1 MMRTARL
8 LFAVSL
14 AALTLSCNND
24 SVEGKDNK
32 ELTSIN
38 AGLPASAVT
47 KATNYSPYVGR
58 GIENANSRYLDFNDG
73 DEIIITKMARTSDP
87 IPALSYS
94 GFGYRKETGIWS
106 RIQGGPTKLY
116 WSDSVHPHTFVGYSK
131 PSEDFPFTTTDETP
145 TSSSVYSG
153 SIGYTQGTPG
163 TAATADTPEIP
174 ATPNIADLSDNDKIK
189 AQDILLLYNTEQRA
203 GDTGEATLIFHHG
216 LACVRVI
223 IDKDDY
229 SSQLLDRQVSISD
242 LILKNMPVEYTWNQ
256 TSSGVTVKPES
267 VTADFKT
274 WQPSATVNTFFTIAV
289 PGEVNFDMEFTVTA
303 PDPLYP
309 DNANKTVQKKYKA
322 NKNGVILYP
331 GKCTTLNVH
340 LNHEGEEI
348 TIGASYQDWE
358 FIETPDFGTLKKNV
372 TFINKKDL
380 SYTIAT
386 DQNATQDDATWL
398 YISGEQVYDIYG
410 NDGTESDPYKIATAN
425 QLLSFAQEVAS
436 GRSFDGKFIMLDAS
450 LTLQEVKATSNY
462 YTWPMI
468 GAAGKPFQGTFIG
481 GGRTISK
488 IYGNPLFCELGEN
501 AHIEN
506 LVLLECLTS
515 GNVLANSNAGSIC
528 AVRIEGNS
536 QYAFNTNTGAIF
548 ASSITGSNT
557 KALVKGNGDGS
568 AGGDATNIE
577 ASYCGGTTDGY
588 MYSVSVSAESVKTYS
603 ATNKTKAEMITQGFV
618 TTLNSAI
625 SSSQNSHRAMHSF
638 LFIAGNY
645 PKIQ

>member
-1 MMRTARL
+1 MKTARL
-8 LFAVSL
+8 LFAVAL
-14 AALTLSCNND
+14 AALTLSCNKD
-24 SVEGKDNK
+24 SVEGIGNK
-32 ELTSIN
+32 ELTFVN
-38 AGLPASAVT
+38 AGIPGAITT
-47 KATNYSPYVGR
+47 KATNYTPYVGR
-58 GIENANSRYLDFNDG
+58 GIENANSRYLDFVDG
-73 DEIIITKMARTSDP
+73 DEIVITKMARTSDP

-94 GFGYRKETGIWS
+94 GFGYKKEGGIWS
-106 RIQGGPTKLY
+106 RTQGGPTKLY

-131 PSEDFPFTTTDETP
+131 PSESFSFTTADATP
-145 TSSSVYSG
+145 GTSSVYSG
-153 SIGYTQGTPG
+153 SITYTQGTPG
-163 TAATADTPEIP
+163 TAATDDSPEIP
-174 ATPNIADLSDNDKIK
+174 ATPNIVDLSDNDKIK
-189 AQDILLLYNTEQRA
+189 AQDILLLHNTEQRA

-229 SSQLLDRQVSISD
+229 SSQLLDRQVTISN
-242 LILKNMPVEYTWNQ
+242 LVLKDMPVEYTWDQ
-256 TSSGVTVKPES
+256 QSSGVTVKPES
-267 VTADFKT
+267 KIADFKT

-289 PGEVNFDMEFTVTA
+289 PGKVDIAMEFVVTA

-309 DNANKTVQKKYKA
+309 DNSSKTIQKTYKA
-322 NKNGVILYP
+322 ELDKVTLYS

-340 LNHEGEEI
+340 LNHNGEEI

-358 FIETPDFGTLKKNV
+358 FIETPDIGTLKKNV

-410 NDGTESDPYKIATAN
+410 NDGTDSDPYKIATAN

-436 GRSFDGKFIMLDAS
+436 GRSFDGKYIMLDAS
-450 LTLQEVKATSNY
+450 LTLQEVKATSDY

-468 GAAGKPFQGTFIG
+468 GAEGKPFQGTFIG
-481 GGRTISK
+481 GGRTISR
-488 IYGNPLFCELGEN
+488 IYGNPLFYELGEK

-506 LVLLECLTS
+506 LVLLESLST

-536 QYAFNTNTGAIF
+536 QFAFKTNTGTIF
-548 ASSITGSNT
+548 ASSLTGNNA

-568 AGGDATNIE
+568 EGGDANKIE
-577 ASYCGGTTDGY
+577 ASFCGGTTDGY
-588 MYSVSVSAESVKTYS
+588 LYSVSVSSESQISYS
-603 ATNKTKAEMITQGFV
+603 ATNKHKSEMLTQNFV
-618 TTLNSAI
+618 SSLNESI
-625 SSSQNSHRAMHSF
+625 SSSTNQHRGSHT
-638 LFIAGNY
+638 FIFVAGAY